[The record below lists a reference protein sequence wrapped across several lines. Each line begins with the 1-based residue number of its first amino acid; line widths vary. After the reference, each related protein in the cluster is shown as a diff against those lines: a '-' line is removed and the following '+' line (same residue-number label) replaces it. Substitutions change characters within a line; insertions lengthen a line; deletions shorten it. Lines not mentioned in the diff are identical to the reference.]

1 MAEGDEAHPA
11 GARGDGA
18 AQPAQAGRD
27 DPAAPGGGRPVA
39 ERPGGARADRAH
51 ASAGGGLR
59 RRACGGHCRWRRPSS
74 PSVPA
79 LDERSGDEGTARAEL
94 LLLSEPAAGRCA
106 GPGEPALVPGR
117 TPKTLPASPSP
128 AGRRRAVVTDI
139 RAPAVGRRAPRGP
152 GPAPSSHRHSPPRH
166 SEPRASARRSA
177 RACRVALIGGR
188 PEPAR
193 LRQAP
198 EGLSAGAEP
207 ARVRQGPEGC
217 LPERSQLASVSGH
230 PRSEPA
236 SNAPATVIE
245 SQRMPSI
252 AETTV
257 EMIEWVFPEHAGGPG
272 QIHGGRMM
280 EWITKAGTLAASR
293 VARGTVV
300 LGAMDDID
308 FLHPVKVGQIAILR
322 ARVED
327 VGTSS
332 LEVGVR
338 VFAEDVLTGER
349 RVTLNSH
356 LVFVKVDESVR
367 PRPVEAKIRARDGA
381 ESALVE
387 GARARREQRL
397 ARFARRASRLSESAE
412 PDLDASDVDVGWRFE
427 SVRSVLREDALFGN
441 TMFVGKML
449 MALDE
454 AGGILSMRYCKGLV
468 MTACVDA
475 MDFYSPIFT
484 HEVVTFKAGLN
495 HVGTSSLEV
504 GVKVL
509 AEVPWSGE
517 VRHACTAFL
526 SFVHLGPDLRPRPC
540 PPYTPTTAGARRRW
554 EAALGRRAERLE
566 RVKELKAMLLN
577 ERG

>member
-1 MAEGDEAHPA
+1 MLKS
-11 GARGDGA
+11 
-18 AQPAQAGRD
+18 QP
-27 DPAAPGGGRPVA
+27 
-39 ERPGGARADRAH
+39 
-51 ASAGGGLR
+51 
-59 RRACGGHCRWRRPSS
+59 
-74 PSVPA
+74 
-79 LDERSGDEGTARAEL
+79 
-94 LLLSEPAAGRCA
+94 
-106 GPGEPALVPGR
+106 
-117 TPKTLPASPSP
+117 
-128 AGRRRAVVTDI
+128 
-139 RAPAVGRRAPRGP
+139 
-152 GPAPSSHRHSPPRH
+152 
-166 SEPRASARRSA
+166 
-177 RACRVALIGGR
+177 
-188 PEPAR
+188 
-193 LRQAP
+193 
-198 EGLSAGAEP
+198 
-207 ARVRQGPEGC
+207 
-217 LPERSQLASVSGH
+217 
-230 PRSEPA
+230 
-236 SNAPATVIE
+236 
-245 SQRMPSI
+245 MPSI

-322 ARVED
+322 AQVED

-349 RVTLNSH
+349 RATLNSH
-356 LVFVKVDESVR
+356 LVFVKVGEDIK
-367 PRPVEAKIRARDGA
+367 PQPVGAKIQPRDAA
-381 ESALVE
+381 ESSLVDA
-387 GARARREQRL
+387 ARARREQRL
-397 ARFARRASRLSESAE
+397 ARFAERAARLPQSADEE
-412 PDLDASDVDVGWRFE
+412 PDPSDVDVGWRFE
-427 SVRSVLREDALFGN
+427 SARSVLPEDALFGN

-475 MDFYSPIFT
+475 MDFYTPIFT

-526 SFVHLGPDLRPRPC
+526 TYVHLGPDLRPRPC
-540 PPYTPTTAGARRRW
+540 PPYTPGTAAARRRW
-554 EAALGRRAERLE
+554 QAALVRRAHRLE
-566 RVKELKAMLLN
+566 RVKGLKATLLN